1 MKVFTA
7 FSGYDSQCMALDRL
21 GIDYELIAWSEI
33 DKYAIQAHNAVYP
46 QYADRNYG
54 DICKIDWE
62 NVPDFDLFT
71 YSFPCGLAGTKVK
84 TIQGYKNIE
93 DVVVGDKV
101 LTHNNRYCE
110 VIRTMSRICPDYY
123 NINAIGCK
131 LKLTAEHPL
140 YVLRDGVEQ
149 WVKVKDLQK
158 TDKLSY
164 CIPQGDVT
172 LDISDKK
179 LWLLGRYVADGFI
192 NKHLYNSVLFA
203 ICNKKEPEFLANVPC
218 EFKDKFRKFQKSCIE
233 YRIADKDFHDLCM
246 EFGNGAINKHIP
258 EWLFSANLN
267 QIEHFLNG
275 YFSGDGHVRYRSGNK
290 VQMFT
295 TVSKDL
301 FLGLQ
306 LLILKCYGKVC
317 SLSIRHDNRKTTFND
332 TYNGQISFSVS
343 AYQKIINDKIFVSI
357 KSIEKVEN
365 KVQVYNLEVRKDNSY
380 TCDNVNTHNCTDIS
394 SAGQQ
399 KGLTEGSGTRSSL
412 LWECRKAIEIKRPKY
427 LLMENVKALTS
438 EKFLPYL
445 QKWLLF
451 LESMGYSNF
460 TKVLNSKDYG
470 VPQNRERVFCVSILG
485 DERYY
490 FPKPFKL
497 EKLLKDVLESD
508 VDESY
513 YLSKKMIDTFQK
525 RNKRNEERGNGFR
538 FSPTNGDVVA
548 AAVLSNAGSRDCDN
562 YVKVLGVSVHPN
574 GHKMEFKGESSVK
587 GICPAL
593 RATDYKCP
601 HTVWLSNKQVEY
613 KGEKLQEGDSLYL
626 GTSKDFFH
634 GGFKNISRPL
644 NADDEGLCRTIKSQ
658 YYKNSVSNFK
668 RNGSMGATGV
678 TDGFRIRK
686 LTARE
691 CFRLMG
697 VSEENIDKIQNAGIS
712 KTQQYKMA
720 GNSIVVDVLYYIF
733 LKLFIDKKANKGD
746 EQILF

>member
-1 MKVFTA
+1 MDKLKVFTA

-21 GIDYELIAWSEI
+21 GLDYELVGWSEI
-33 DKYAIQAHNAVYP
+33 DKYAIMAHNAVYP
-46 QYADRNYG
+46 QWKDRNFG
-54 DICKIDWE
+54 DICKIDW
-62 NVPDFDLFT
+62 NDVSDFDLFT

-123 NINAIGCK
+123 NIDAIGCK

-412 LWECRKAIEIKRPKY
+412 LWECKKAIETKKPKY

-438 EKFLPYL
+438 KKFMSYL
-445 QKWLLF
+445 KQWLSYLNG
-451 LESMGYSNF
+451 LGYSNF
-460 TKVLNSKDYG
+460 AKILNAKDYG
-470 VPQNRERVFCVSILG
+470 VPQNRERVFVVSIMGNSHFSFPEQFILDKSLETILDNNVEDG
-485 DERYY
+485 FYLYNDAIRIDKPADEKMFVKYTRDKRGVVVGRRLSSTSNTVHTSTGSGGNTDC
-490 FPKPFKL
+490 FVFEPKIIQVGNIRNEKNFKNPQRGRVYNPFG
-497 EKLLKDVLESD
+497 VSPT
-508 VDESY
+508 
-513 YLSKKMIDTFQK
+513 IDTMCGGQREPK
-525 RNKRNEERGNGFR
+525 IL
-538 FSPTNGDVVA
+538 TN
-548 AAVLSNAGSRDCDN
+548 
-562 YVKVLGVSVHPN
+562 
-574 GHKMEFKGESSVK
+574 
-587 GICPAL
+587 
-593 RATDYKCP
+593 DY
-601 HTVWLSNKQVEY
+601 
-613 KGEKLQEGDSLYL
+613 
-626 GTSKDFFH
+626 
-634 GGFKNISRPL
+634 
-644 NADDEGLCRTIKSQ
+644 
-658 YYKNSVSNFK
+658 
-668 RNGSMGATGV
+668 
-678 TDGFRIRK
+678 RIRK
-686 LTARE
+686 LTPRE

-697 VSEENIDKIQNAGIS
+697 VSEENIDKIQDSGIS

-720 GNSIVVDVLYYIF
+720 GNSIVVDVLFHIF
-733 LKLFIDKKANKGD
+733 RKMFIDKKKK
-746 EQILF
+746 

>member
-179 LWLLGRYVADGFI
+179 LWFLGRYVADGFI